1 MQEFGYM
8 QIRRLEYANHI
19 EALAPQQQ
27 TVALAGAVLDM
38 CEQVTA
44 TDEVIN
50 KRIKAVEKVDKR
62 MDTVETML
70 GDVMNGV
77 ENMTTELKRV
87 SSRFIKK

>member
-1 MQEFGYM
+1 M
-8 QIRRLEYANHI
+8 QIRRLEYVNHI
-19 EALAPQQQ
+19 EALEPQQQ

-50 KRIKAVEKVDKR
+50 KKIKAVKRVDKR
-62 MDTVETML
+62 MDTIETML

>member
-1 MQEFGYM
+1 M
-8 QIRRLEYANHI
+8 QIRRLEYVNHI

-27 TVALAGAVLDM
+27 TVALAGAVLDL

-50 KRIKAVEKVDKR
+50 KIKAVEKVDKR
-62 MDTVETML
+62 MNTIETML

-77 ENMTTELKRV
+77 ENMTMELKRV
-87 SSRFIKK
+87 S

>member
-8 QIRRLEYANHI
+8 QIRRLEYVNHI

-27 TVALAGAVLDM
+27 TVALAGAVLDL

-50 KRIKAVEKVDKR
+50 KIKAVEKVDKR
-62 MDTVETML
+62 MNTIETML

-77 ENMTTELKRV
+77 ENMTMELKRV
-87 SSRFIKK
+87 S